1 MPKMPRKVQRRG
13 PKRAHGSKPK
23 LRCEWA
29 RCRRKTDV
37 KNKPHILKIEL
48 VNLKATRKLHGS
60 CGTVRFCSAACL
72 SKCQLK
78 QEALTTRGGREALTP
93 EQCCMLFEVFVSE
106 VQAPWAAVAFLLGI
120 FMGERQGCVLQVR
133 DNWFRGLST
142 PNPSITVPRVNKK
155 TKPREIPLFH
165 DFASL
170 LLKWANPDSGPLRG
184 GGSQWPY
191 PGQKLQMGDERAS
204 RRGRA
209 GGNLLFPGKL
219 LGGPCARNYKRPVT
233 ARGWHG
239 RFEAAQK
246 HIASQRASAE
256 AAGTEHIFD
265 EVSLNRVSSHS
276 MKKTSVTLMKQAGVA
291 TKVISLI
298 TGTSCRMLD
307 NIYFQPSRKVQRHA
321 AEAAFSSIAQG
332 ISSCSKEACADQ
344 EACQQFCTKC
354 GRSAS
359 PGWFFCPACGTELV
373 RP

>member
-1 MPKMPRKVQRRG
+1 MPRKVQRRG

-23 LRCEWA
+23 LRCGWA

-184 GGSQWPY
+184 GG
-191 PGQKLQMGDERAS
+191 GQPVAVPRPETADGRRACKSARQS
-204 RRGRA
+204 RR
-209 GGNLLFPGKL
+209 
-219 LGGPCARNYKRPVT
+219 
-233 ARGWHG
+233 
-239 RFEAAQK
+239 Q
-246 HIASQRASAE
+246 
-256 AAGTEHIFD
+256 
-265 EVSLNRVSSHS
+265 
-276 MKKTSVTLMKQAGVA
+276 
-291 TKVISLI
+291 
-298 TGTSCRMLD
+298 
-307 NIYFQPSRKVQRHA
+307 
-321 AEAAFSSIAQG
+321 SSISRQA
-332 ISSCSKEACADQ
+332 S
-344 EACQQFCTKC
+344 
-354 GRSAS
+354 GRSLRK
-359 PGWFFCPACGTELV
+359 ELQKARDCTRV
-373 RP
+373 AWKI